1 VVLKFFVFSIGF
13 CVKSIKSQPA
23 GRWGNTWVRRLA
35 QDDKDEAAA
44 ALRQVRRLMTLITMQ
59 NTLAGI
65 KPNWAV
71 LMPMMHM
78 MTLFTVAS
86 SQPSQHRR
94 PTKIVEVMVNTQD
107 R

>member
-1 VVLKFFVFSIGF
+1 
-13 CVKSIKSQPA
+13 
-23 GRWGNTWVRRLA
+23 
-35 QDDKDEAAA
+35 
-44 ALRQVRRLMTLITMQ
+44 MTLIAMQ
-59 NTLAGI
+59 NKLAGI

-86 SQPSQHRR
+86 NQPSQQRR
-94 PTKIVEVMVNTQD
+94 PTNIVEVMVSTQD

>member
-1 VVLKFFVFSIGF
+1 MYFPSAQHSAENPWVLRF
-13 CVKSIKSQPA
+13 
-23 GRWGNTWVRRLA
+23 A
-35 QDDKDEAAA
+35 QEDTDQDAA
-44 ALRQVRRLMTLITMQ
+44 ALRQASRLITLIAMQ

-86 SQPSQHRR
+86 SQPPQHRR
-94 PTKIVEVMVNTQD
+94 PTRMVEVMVSMQE